1 MLQKLFT
8 FVLLFGIF
16 LILPMMLCIRNC
28 YFAFKYPHMT
38 LEERAAHKYHKV
50 SENVNDMAVILL
62 GAFFSFLW
70 AYFLIGL
77 RTHSVDYDEPAY
89 EGYYHNVLHSEYG
102 ITVKITLIIALVA
115 LVIIAAFNTKKLPPV
130 PQALCFGFTIIGEIL
145 FFFVIIQ
152 FFNNYG
158 LYVLPLAFYLVNLI
172 IVTAELTRRY
182 ITTHLEYK
190 ASHDTVYRFKIAE
203 KLEEKLS
210 SAASLT
216 AFHFLMILPAALIL
230 IILYVL
236 LGQGT
241 DGVIKAFTMTADW
254 TFSKQIPPPPIDYEG
269 HYLCTVAAGG
279 HEKIVK
285 PVRYGKRRG
294 ETIVVNRQLLA
305 SNAFEDFI
313 MEKTPRFHKAVR
325 GFYDKHGYP
334 ISKHITTRT
343 RADIV
348 YYVMKPLE
356 WLFILFLYTF
366 DTHPE
371 NRIAVQY
378 SDYKKNNCR
387 SLNY

>member
-1 MLQKLFT
+1 MLQNLFA
-8 FVLLFGIF
+8 FILLFGIF
-16 LILPMMLCIRNC
+16 LIFPTMLCIRNC
-28 YFAFKYPHMT
+28 YFTFRYPHMT

-50 SENVNDMAVILL
+50 SEKKNDMAVILL
-62 GAFFSFLW
+62 GAFFSYIWIDCFLKT
-70 AYFLIGL
+70 F
-77 RTHSVDYDEPAY
+77 RVTSHDYYEPSY
-89 EGYYHNVLHSEYG
+89 VGYYHNVLHSEYG
-102 ITVKITLIIALVA
+102 ITVKITLIIALVS
-115 LVIIAAFNTKKLPPV
+115 LTVIAAFDAEKIPPL
-130 PQALCFGFTIIGEIL
+130 PQALCFGFTVLGEIL
-145 FFFVIIQ
+145 FCFVIIQ
-152 FFNNYG
+152 FANNYNIF
-158 LYVLPLAFYLVNLI
+158 VFPPAFYLVNLI
-172 IVTAELTRRY
+172 IVTAKLTRRY
-182 ITTHLEYK
+182 IKAHLGYK
-190 ASHDTVYRFKIAE
+190 ASHDTVYRFKISE
-203 KLEEKLS
+203 KLEKRLS

-216 AFHFLMILPAALIL
+216 AFHFIMILPAALIL

-236 LGQGT
+236 LGQGP

-305 SNAFEDFI
+305 SNAFEDLI
-313 MEKTPRFHKAVR
+313 MERTPRFHRAVR

-334 ISKHITTRT
+334 VSKLITTRT
-343 RADIV
+343 RADVV
-348 YYVMKPLE
+348 YFVMKPLE

-378 SDYKKNNCR
+378 SDYCKK
-387 SLNY
+387 